1 MNNQPALT
9 RGFRSSGYVSIQVTA
24 MSDERKSL
32 RAWVS
37 EQATQELKKLLEEKH
52 LYQKFTIDMTEVAKK
67 LVRGLVIPPSDR
79 IFINWVNNE
88 LPKEKFSVFL
98 HQISPVPRGSATQTP
113 LELWITLP
121 HPSLYCNSKGC
132 KRRETFTP
140 IWYTELSQA
149 MATDATPKKV
159 TLPDGFQMF
168 TLVYQCQ
175 RCLGKPEA
183 FLIRRDLLTF
193 YLEGRS
199 PIERVEVPKFVPE
212 KEEHYYSDA
221 VVAFNSGKVLAALFY
236 LRTFVE
242 QFARRITGKTGRAT
256 GEEILDAYYESL
268 LPNLKSEMP
277 SLREWYENLSVP
289 LHAGKD
295 DAEVFTKAKE
305 AIDKHFDI
313 RRVFRMNASEQKVA
327 KTESKEESAE
337 DGKAPEAQP
346 EEDSQPTPKENPA

>member
-1 MNNQPALT
+1 MEEQT
-9 RGFRSSGYVSIQVTA
+9 H
-24 MSDERKSL
+24 L

-37 EQATQELKKLLEEKH
+37 TQASHELKKLLEERH
-52 LYQKFTIDMTEVAKK
+52 LYQKFTIDPAEVVKK
-67 LVRGLVIPPSDR
+67 LSKPLTTPLEAK
-79 IFINWVNNE
+79 FTMWVHSA

-98 HQISPVPRGSATQTP
+98 HQVSPVPRGSTAQTTP
-113 LELWITLP
+113 QLWITLP
-121 HPSLYCNSKGC
+121 HPGLYCNSKGC

-140 IWYTELSQA
+140 IWFTEVSQA
-149 MATDATPKKV
+149 MSATVIPKQV

-175 RCLGKPEA
+175 RCLGTPEA
-183 FLIRRDLLTF
+183 FLVHRDKWTF

-221 VVAFNSGKVLAALFY
+221 IVAFNSGKVLAALFY

-256 GEEILDAYYESL
+256 GEEILDAYYET
-268 LPNLKSEMP
+268 LPGNRRSDMP
-277 SLREWYENLSVP
+277 SLREWYEKLSVP
-289 LHAGKD
+289 LHGGKD

-313 RRVFRMNASEQKVA
+313 RRVFGMDEPEHKPPT
-327 KTESKEESAE
+327 KTESKEESKEKLAK
-337 DGKAPEAQP
+337 DGKAPETQP
-346 EEDSQPTPKENPA
+346 EVSQAIPTENPV

>member
-1 MNNQPALT
+1 MEEQT
-9 RGFRSSGYVSIQVTA
+9 Y
-24 MSDERKSL
+24 L

-37 EQATQELKKLLEEKH
+37 TQATQELKKLLEEKH
-52 LYQKFTIDMTEVAKK
+52 LYQKFTIDPTEVVKK
-67 LVRGLVIPPSDR
+67 LSKPLTNPLKAKFTI
-79 IFINWVNNE
+79 WVHSA

-98 HQISPVPRGSATQTP
+98 HQVSPVPRGSTAPQTTP
-113 LELWITLP
+113 QLWITLP

-140 IWYTELSQA
+140 IWFTEVSQA
-149 MATDATPKKV
+149 MSTTVIPKQV

-175 RCLGKPEA
+175 RCLGTPEA
-183 FLIRRDLLTF
+183 FLVRRDKWTF

-212 KEEHYYSDA
+212 KEEDYYSDA
-221 VVAFNSGKVLAALFY
+221 IVAFNSGKVLAALFY

-242 QFARRITGKTGRAT
+242 QFARRITGKMGRAT
-256 GEEILDAYYESL
+256 GEEILDAYYET
-268 LPNLKSEMP
+268 LPVNRRSDMP
-277 SLREWYENLSVP
+277 SLREWYEKLSVP
-289 LHAGKD
+289 LHAGKN

-313 RRVFRMNASEQKVA
+313 RRVFGMDEPEHKAATNA
-327 KTESKEESAE
+327 ESKGESAE
-337 DGKAPEAQP
+337 GGKPPDGRPEV
-346 EEDSQPTPKENPA
+346 SQSTPTENPV

>member
-1 MNNQPALT
+1 MT
-9 RGFRSSGYVSIQVTA
+9 
-24 MSDERKSL
+24 DERTYL

-37 EQATQELKKLLEEKH
+37 DQATQELKKLLEEKH
-52 LYQKFTIDMTEVAKK
+52 LYQKFTIDLTEIVEK
-67 LVRGLVIPPSDR
+67 LKRGLTVPENQRFTPWVR
-79 IFINWVNNE
+79 IE
-88 LPKEKFSVFL
+88 LPKEKFSIFL
-98 HQISPVPRGSATQTP
+98 HQISAVPRGSTAAQTLP
-113 LELWITLP
+113 QLWITLP
-121 HPSLYCNSKGC
+121 HPSLYCNSKSC
-132 KRRETFTP
+132 KRKETFTP
-140 IWYTELSQA
+140 IWFTELSQA
-149 MATDATPKKV
+149 MATVVTPKQV

-183 FLIRRDLLTF
+183 FLVRRDLWTF

-221 VVAFNSGKVLAALFY
+221 IVAFNSGKVLAALFY

-256 GEEILDAYYESL
+256 GEEILDAYYET
-268 LPNLKSEMP
+268 LPVNRKSDMP
-277 SLREWYENLSVP
+277 SLREWYEKLSVP

-295 DAEVFTKAKE
+295 DAEVFTNAKE

-313 RRVFRMNASEQKVA
+313 RRVFRMDEPERKAATNA
-327 KTESKEESAE
+327 ESKGGPAE
-337 DGKAPEAQP
+337 GGKAPESQP
-346 EEDSQPTPKENPA
+346 EVSQSIPTENPV

>member
-1 MNNQPALT
+1 MEEYT
-9 RGFRSSGYVSIQVTA
+9 Y
-24 MSDERKSL
+24 L

-37 EQATQELKKLLEEKH
+37 TQATQELKKLLEEKH
-52 LYQKFTIDMTEVAKK
+52 LYQKFTIDQTEVVRKLSKRLTNPLEAKFTTWAH
-67 LVRGLVIPPSDR
+67 S
-79 IFINWVNNE
+79 E
-88 LPKEKFSVFL
+88 LPKEKFSVSIQQL
-98 HQISPVPRGSATQTP
+98 SVVPRGSTATQAP
-113 LELWITLP
+113 SQLWIMLP

-140 IWYTELSQA
+140 IWFTEVSQA
-149 MATDATPKKV
+149 MSATVIPKQV

-175 RCLGKPEA
+175 RCLGTPEA
-183 FLIRRDLLTF
+183 FLVRRDKWTF

-221 VVAFNSGKVLAALFY
+221 IVAFNSGKVLAALFY

-256 GEEILDAYYESL
+256 GEEILDAYYETLSL
-268 LPNLKSEMP
+268 NRRSDMP
-277 SLREWYENLSVP
+277 SLREWYEKLSVP

-295 DAEVFTKAKE
+295 DAEVFTNAKE

-313 RRVFRMNASEQKVA
+313 RRVFGMDEPEHKAATKA
-327 KTESKEESAE
+327 ESKGESAE
-337 DGKAPEAQP
+337 HGKAPEGRP
-346 EEDSQPTPKENPA
+346 EVSQSTQTENPA

>member
-1 MNNQPALT
+1 MLASKVIT
-9 RGFRSSGYVSIQVTA
+9 
-24 MSDERKSL
+24 MSDERTYL

-37 EQATQELKKLLEEKH
+37 SQATQELKKLLEDKH
-52 LYQKFTIDMTEVAKK
+52 LYQKFTIDLTEIVDK
-67 LVRGLVIPPSDR
+67 LGKQLLAGHVVI
-79 IFINWVNNE
+79 FGKWAQGE

-98 HQISPVPRGSATQTP
+98 HQVSAAPRGSTAAQTP
-113 LELWITLP
+113 PQLWITLP

-140 IWYTELSQA
+140 IWFTELSQA
-149 MATDATPKKV
+149 MATTVTPKQV

-183 FLIRRDLLTF
+183 FLVRRDKWTF

-199 PIERVEVPKFVPE
+199 PIERVEVPKFVPQ

-242 QFARRITGKTGRAT
+242 QFARRITGKAGRAT

-268 LPNLKSEMP
+268 PANLKSTMP

-289 LHAGKD
+289 IHAGRD
-295 DAEVFTKAKE
+295 DAEVFTKARE
-305 AIDKHFDI
+305 AIDKHFEI
-313 RRVFRMNASEQKVA
+313 RRVFSMDASVQTVA
-327 KTESKEESAE
+327 GSVSKEKQAE
-337 DGKAPEAQP
+337 DAKAPEDLP
-346 EEDSQPTPKENPA
+346 EQVSQVGENHSDKPISSPRPNDA

>member
-1 MNNQPALT
+1 MEEHA
-9 RGFRSSGYVSIQVTA
+9 Y
-24 MSDERKSL
+24 L

-37 EQATQELKKLLEEKH
+37 TQATQELKKLLEEKH
-52 LYQKFTIDMTEVAKK
+52 LYQKFTIDVTGVVEK
-67 LVRGLVIPPSDR
+67 LSKPLANPLKTKFTI
-79 IFINWVNNE
+79 WVHSE

-98 HQISPVPRGSATQTP
+98 HQLSLAPRGSTATHTQSQ
-113 LELWITLP
+113 LWITLP

-140 IWYTELSQA
+140 IWFTELSQA
-149 MATDATPKKV
+149 MAAVVTPKQV
-159 TLPDGFQMF
+159 TLPDGFQIF

-183 FLIRRDLLTF
+183 FLIRRDSLTF
-193 YLEGRS
+193 FLEGRS

-256 GEEILDAYYESL
+256 GEEILDAYYET
-268 LPNLKSEMP
+268 LPVNRKSDMP
-277 SLREWYENLSVP
+277 SLREWYEKLSVP

-295 DAEVFTKAKE
+295 DAEVFTNAKE

-313 RRVFRMNASEQKVA
+313 RRVFGMDEPEHKAATKA
-327 KTESKEESAE
+327 ESKGESAE
-337 DGKAPEAQP
+337 DGKAPEGQP
-346 EEDSQPTPKENPA
+346 EISRATPTENSA